1 MLSATRNL
9 HIIRKIIA
17 LLLSLFIVIYGLPLV
32 IRSLTNKDLVE
43 DAKAADVEMQTGYY
57 IGNGRTLSIS
67 GIGFSPELVIIK
79 SDTANTAAVFK
90 TTAMPT
96 QNMAYFSATVDNRDI
111 RLTLDADGFTVSET
125 DQFKLDNDGFTL
137 RNSANINIANVRYT
151 WVAFTGSD
159 CESSTSTFCVGTYT
173 GNAAA
178 TQNITTGFQ
187 PDFVMVKR
195 DTAVGAHYKTTA
207 LGSNTETLWLTAT
220 VKSTSGY
227 INSLNATGFTVGTTD
242 NAGGGTFYYVAFKES
257 ANFFKQGSYTG
268 NTTDET
274 VIPGIGFAPDF
285 VIVKNGTNTTA
296 ANTAPFMNQIESY
309 GNSSSYI
316 GAATANLINMIKGLE
331 SDGFK
336 LGTDV
341 KVNTASNTYYYLAF
355 NGASTSSSGTFRMA
369 QGTYTGNGAVQTIEN
384 IGFAP
389 DLVIIKN
396 NAAQIMVFRTKLM
409 ALDSTAYSTGA
420 TANYYGGILSLNEDS
435 FDIGASLNT
444 NANGNTYQWQA
455 FGNAYDPL
463 DNTGASDFAI
473 GATYGNGLTE
483 RNITNL
489 PFAPDLVVVKSITNA
504 GAAVMKT
511 SSHSGDFTSYFQ
523 ATADTAG
530 IIPTLNSDGF
540 QMGSN
545 ASVNTSAIVYFWFA
559 FKTSDNFKVGSYTGT
574 GAAHSETI
582 AADFQ
587 SNLIWTKPSTNVGG
601 ITKPSTLTDPASQYF
616 LATANAN
623 TQITSITSDGFS
635 VGTGTGANAST
646 TIWYMAWRVP
656 YYAPPSN
663 LPGDPGTPTFSN
675 TSTTGTVVSWTA
687 ATNADYYI
695 VERAMDRSG
704 VPGLYKYV
712 ATTSGLSIADN
723 MLNANQTYWY
733 RVKASNPNGYSGY
746 SGISSVTTNSQAL
759 QIQTGS
765 YVGTGNQFSIS
776 GLGFAPEMVI
786 IKSDTANIP
795 AIFKTST
802 MRDNVLGYF
811 SATADGAVVS
821 LNLENV
827 TYTWIAFAGSDCS
840 STGYFCLGVYT
851 GTGSAQSITTGFQPD
866 YVSVKNNEAVAANYK
881 TTAMGSNNNSI
892 FYINTV
898 KNTTGAYI
906 SAINSDGFSV
916 GTTDSVAGGTFF
928 YFAFKEKANF
938 FKQGSYSGNSTD
950 NTVISD
956 VGFTPNLVIVKNG
969 TNTTANNTYGFMN
982 LTQSNGNNSSYFSA
996 TANLVNMI
1004 KGLETD
1010 GFKLGTDVKV
1020 NTSSNT
1026 YYYLAFG
1033 GASTP
1038 SASGTFR
1045 MATGTYT
1052 GNGTNQTIENVGF
1065 KPDLVL
1071 IKGNSTALQVFRTSL
1086 MGGNTSAYL
1095 GATTAN
1101 FADAIISLNDG
1112 SFDIGGSAAVN
1123 TNAVVYQWQAFG
1135 NAYNPVDNSGASD
1148 FAIGAY
1154 YGNGIDDRD
1163 IILPFDPNLV
1173 VVKKYG
1179 TSTNSAGMLRTSVHP
1194 DDSSSYFLATADAA
1208 NFIQRFGTHTFQV
1221 GTDTAV
1227 NASAGIYF
1235 WFAFKAGD
1243 NFKVGSYTG
1252 TGTAHSET
1260 IATGYQSDLVWA
1272 KTATAVGG
1280 VHKPAT
1286 LSGAA
1291 SQYFLG
1297 TSNATTQITGITAD
1311 GFSVGTGTGANAS
1324 GATVRYMA
1332 WKIPLYVISI
1342 SVSDGEVSFGT
1353 IEAFGSKTTYSSDM
1367 PPTGDMQ
1374 TVTNEGPNTVNIN
1387 IKGKNAIGGCM
1398 WNLAGSN
1405 GYNQYKLQVCNAT
1418 DNDCSTPPT
1427 NYNDL
1432 STSYQRLFSGLG
1444 SGASKGF
1451 HLRLV
1456 MPTSTSCFDT
1466 QDVGVS
1472 IQASEV

>member
-1 MLSATRNL
+1 MLSAIKKSHITRKTL
-9 HIIRKIIA
+9 SLAFA
-17 LLLSLFIVIYGLPLV
+17 LLVVLYGVPSLIYN
-32 IRSLTNKDLVE
+32 LTNTKLAK
-43 DAKAADVEMQTGYY
+43 DAKAANVAMQTGYY
-57 IGNGRTLSIS
+57 VGNGRNQAITGL
-67 GIGFSPELVIIK
+67 GFSPEFVIIK

-96 QNMAYFSATVDNRDI
+96 TNMAYFSATVDNRDI
-111 RLTLDADGFTVSET
+111 RLTLDADGFTVSES

-159 CESSTSTFCVGTYT
+159 CESATSTFCVGTYT

-207 LGSNTETLWLTAT
+207 LGSNTETLWLSAT
-220 VKSTSGY
+220 VKSASGY

-268 NTTDET
+268 NTTDNT
-274 VIPGIGFAPDF
+274 VISGVGFAPDF
-285 VIVKNGTNTTA
+285 VIVKNGTNATA
-296 ANTAPFMNQIESY
+296 ASTAPVMNQIESY

-316 GAATANLINMIKGLE
+316 GAATANIVNYIKGLE
-331 SDGFK
+331 TDGFK
-336 LGTDV
+336 LGTAV
-341 KVNTASNTYYYLAF
+341 QINTASNTYYYLAF
-355 NGASTSSSGTFRMA
+355 NGASVSSSGTFKMA
-369 QGTYTGNGAVQTIEN
+369 QGTYTGNGSVQTIEN

-409 ALDSTAYSTGA
+409 ALDSTAYATGA

-435 FDIGASLNT
+435 FDVGASLNT
-444 NANGNTYQWQA
+444 NASGNTYQWQA

-463 DNTGASDFAI
+463 DNAGASDFAI
-473 GATYGNGLTE
+473 GATYGSGIDD
-483 RNITNL
+483 RNISNL
-489 PFAPDLVVVKSITNA
+489 PFAPDFVVMKSITNT
-504 GAAVMKT
+504 GSAVIKT
-511 SSHSGDFTSYFQ
+511 SSHSGDFTSYFE
-523 ATADTAG
+523 ATADAANL
-530 IIPTLNSDGF
+530 IQTLRPDGF
-540 QMGSN
+540 QVGTGVN
-545 ASVNTSAIVYFWFA
+545 VNTSAITYFWFA
-559 FKTSDNFKVGSYTGT
+559 FKTGDNFKVGSYTGT
-574 GAAHSETI
+574 TLAHSETI
-582 AADFQ
+582 ASGFQ
-587 SNLIWTKPSTNVGG
+587 SNLIWTKPATAVGG
-601 ITKPSTLTDPASQYF
+601 ITKPSTLSGTASQYF
-616 LATANAN
+616 LATANAT
-623 TQITSITSDGFS
+623 TQITGITEDGFS
-635 VGTGTGANAST
+635 VGIGTGANAAA
-646 TIWYMAWRVP
+646 TIRYMAWRIP
-656 YYAPPSN
+656 YYAPPTN
-663 LPGDPGTPTFSN
+663 LPGDPGTPTFSG
-675 TSTTGTVVSWTA
+675 TTTTGTIVSWA
-687 ATNADYYI
+687 AASGADYYI

-704 VPGLYKYV
+704 TPGLYKYV

-723 MLNANQTYWY
+723 MLNANQQYWY

-746 SGISSVTTNSQAL
+746 SGISSVTTNSQTL

-795 AIFKTST
+795 TIFKTSA

-827 TYTWIAFAGSDCS
+827 TYTWTAFAGSDCS

-851 GTGSAQSITTGFQPD
+851 GTGAAQNITTGFQPD
-866 YVSVKNNEAVAANYK
+866 YVSVKNNEAVLANYK
-881 TTAMGSNNNSI
+881 TTALGANNHSI

-906 SAINSDGFSV
+906 SALSSTGFTV
-916 GTTDSVAGGTFF
+916 GTTNSVAGGTFF

-938 FKQGSYSGNSTD
+938 FKQGSYTGNSTD
-950 NTVISD
+950 NTVISG
-956 VGFTPNLVIVKNG
+956 VGFKPNLVITKNG
-969 TNTTANNTYGFMN
+969 TNATANNTYGFMN
-982 LTQSNGNNSSYFSA
+982 LTQSYGNNSSYFSA

-1004 KGLETD
+1004 KSLETD
-1010 GFKLGTDVKV
+1010 GFKLGTSVLV
-1020 NTSSNT
+1020 NATGDT
-1026 YYYLAFG
+1026 YYYTAFG
-1033 GASTP
+1033 GATAP
-1038 SASGTFR
+1038 SGSGTFR
-1045 MATGTYT
+1045 MAQGSYT
-1052 GNGTNQTIENVGF
+1052 GNGTKQTINNIGF

-1071 IKGNSTALQVFRTSL
+1071 IKGNSTGLQVFRTSL

-1123 TNAVVYQWQAFG
+1123 TNTVIYQWQAFG
-1135 NAYNPVDNSGASD
+1135 NAYDPVDNRGASD

-1154 YGNGIDDRD
+1154 YGSGIDDRD
-1163 IILPFDPNLV
+1163 IVLPFTPDLV

-1194 DDSSSYFLATADAA
+1194 DDSSSYFLGTADAA
-1208 NFIQRFGTHTFQV
+1208 NFIQRFGTNSFQV
-1221 GTDTAV
+1221 GTDIAV
-1227 NASAGIYF
+1227 NASATINF

-1252 TGTAHSET
+1252 TTLAHSET
-1260 IATGYQSDLVWA
+1260 IATGYESDLIWVKA
-1272 KTATAVGG
+1272 ATAVGG

-1286 LSGAA
+1286 LAGTA

-1297 TSNATTQITGITAD
+1297 TANATTQITGITAD
-1311 GFSVGTGTGANAS
+1311 GFSVGTGTGANAA
-1324 GATVRYMA
+1324 ATIRYMA

-1353 IEAFGSKTTYSSDM
+1353 IEAFGSKTTYSTDM
-1367 PPTGDMQ
+1367 PPVGDVQ
-1374 TVTNEGPNTVNIN
+1374 TVTNGGPNSVDVN
-1387 IKGKNAIGGCM
+1387 IKGKNSISSCV
-1398 WNLAGSN
+1398 WTLAGSN
-1405 GYNQYKLQVCNAT
+1405 GYNQYKLQACNAT
-1418 DNDCSTPPT
+1418 DSDCSAPPT
-1427 NYNDL
+1427 NYSDL

-1444 SGASKGF
+1444 SGSSKGF

-1466 QDVGVS
+1466 QDVSVTV
-1472 IQASEV
+1472 QASEV